1 MNGMLSLIFG
11 LNLADPY
18 VLVIGLSSVIII
30 SYLFNIIAAKTN
42 IPSVIMLIALG
53 VGIHLGI
60 EKVFGMEMEE
70 TNSQLQLILELLG
83 TVGVILIVLEAAL
96 DLELSKEKWPTIWKS
111 FVVALAGFLLATWL
125 IALVFIGLMGLP
137 TLSAYFYAIPLA
149 IMSSAIIIPSVGGL
163 VQDQKE
169 FMVYESTFSDIL
181 GIMVFFFLANFTGPG
196 QAQETGDVIF
206 GILSNIILT
215 VILSVVASFGL
226 IILIQ
231 RIKSQLK
238 LFLVIAVLL
247 LLYAVGKKAHLSSLV
262 LVLLFGLM
270 LNNAKLFFKGFLAKH
285 LNLGILKNVLHDF
298 HMITLESAFVLRTF
312 FFVLFGMSIVLASLV
327 SWSVVLISLI
337 VTIILYLSRL
347 ILLLIFKKKDV
358 FPLLYIAPRGLIT
371 ILLFFAIPAS
381 HTSEAFDSGILLFV
395 ILTSS
400 FIMTISLIQ
409 NGFDIKPAGEEYE
422 EGLYK
427 IYD

>member
-1 MNGMLSLIFG
+1 
-11 LNLADPY
+11 
-18 VLVIGLSSVIII
+18 
-30 SYLFNIIAAKTN
+30 
-42 IPSVIMLIALG
+42 
-53 VGIHLGI
+53 
-60 EKVFGMEMEE
+60 
-70 TNSQLQLILELLG
+70 
-83 TVGVILIVLEAAL
+83 
-96 DLELSKEKWPTIWKS
+96 
-111 FVVALAGFLLATWL
+111 
-125 IALVFIGLMGLP
+125 
-137 TLSAYFYAIPLA
+137 
-149 IMSSAIIIPSVGGL
+149 
-163 VQDQKE
+163 
-169 FMVYESTFSDIL
+169 
-181 GIMVFFFLANFTGPG
+181 
-196 QAQETGDVIF
+196 
-206 GILSNIILT
+206 
-215 VILSVVASFGL
+215 
-226 IILIQ
+226 
-231 RIKSQLK
+231 
-238 LFLVIAVLL
+238 
-247 LLYAVGKKAHLSSLV
+247 
-262 LVLLFGLM
+262 M

>member
-1 MNGMLSLIFG
+1 MAMFELLMPTLCFELS
-11 LNLADPY
+11 DPY
-18 VLVIGLSSVIII
+18 VLVIGFSSIIII
-30 SYLFNIIAAKTN
+30 SYLFNIIANKTN

-53 VGIHLGI
+53 IGIQQVA
-60 EKVFGMEMEE
+60 KFFGYALPD
-70 TNSQLQLILELLG
+70 LQTELEVLG

-111 FVVALAGFLLATWL
+111 LVVAFVALMVSAYL
-125 IALVFIGLMGLP
+125 IALFFNVVMAMDMFRSFL
-137 TLSAYFYAIPLA
+137 YAVPLA

-181 GIMVFFFLANFTGPG
+181 GIMLFYFLIGNAGTQTAG
-196 QAQETGDVIF
+196 QVIADVSF
-206 GILSNIILT
+206 KVILT
-215 VILSVVASFGL
+215 VVLSVAASFGL

-238 LFLVIAVLL
+238 LFLLIAVLL
-247 LLYAVGKKAHLSSLV
+247 LLYAIGKKSGLSSLV
-262 LVLLFGLM
+262 LILFFGLM
-270 LNNAKLFFKGFLAKH
+270 LNNTKLFFRGRLSRFADVE
-285 LNLGILKNVLHDF
+285 ILKNVLHDF

-312 FFVLFGMSIVLASLV
+312 FFVIFGLKIVLASLV
-327 SWSVVLISLI
+327 SLSVVIYSLI
-337 VTIILYLSRL
+337 VAIILYLVRL
-347 ILLLIFKKKDV
+347 ALLAVFKKKDI

-371 ILLFFAIPAS
+371 ILLFFAIPEEY
-381 HTSEAFDSGILLFV
+381 TSVAFDSGILLFV

-409 NGFDIKPAGEEYE
+409 NGFSIKPASEEYE
-422 EGLYK
+422 DGFYK